1 LAIGWCAA
9 VLLATL
15 CLRNGRPVVI
25 LPVTLLS
32 GTLLSVPSA
41 VLAAVCLWLELP
53 PAAAIA
59 AVVFPRVFPHVHQ
72 QLCAGLDKPHVVMA
86 QARGLSWARVFFW
99 HILPA
104 TLLPIVALAG
114 VSVTLALGASI
125 PVEALADSPG
135 LGSLAWRA
143 ALGRDI
149 PVLVTITLLLTTVT
163 VLANLVSETISIRLR
178 AHAL

>member
-1 LAIGWCAA
+1 M
-9 VLLATL
+9 V
-15 CLRNGRPVVI
+15 
-25 LPVTLLS
+25 LPVTVVS

-41 VLAAVCLWLELP
+41 VLAAVCLWFELP

-72 QLCAGLDKPHVVMA
+72 QLCASLDKPHVVIA

-99 HILPA
+99 HIVPT
-104 TLLPIVALAG
+104 TLLPILALAG

-135 LGSLAWRA
+135 LGNLAWRA

-149 PVLVTITLLLTTVT
+149 PVLVTITLLLTAVT
-163 VLANLVSETISIRLR
+163 IAANLMSEIISVRWR
-178 AHAL
+178 ARAL